1 MTKSLSED
9 ATMKEVH
16 DKTLKLGTFAAL
28 CVHTQI
34 NEREKNHREFSSGSV
49 VVADISMGVL
59 DLVEYERLRDDSLKR
74 FEIQTLWF

>member
-49 VVADISMGVL
+49 VVADIIIGVL
-59 DLVEYERLRDDSLKR
+59 DLVDHERLSDESLRR
-74 FEIQTLWF
+74 FQIQTL

>member
-34 NEREKNHREFSSGSV
+34 NEREKNHREFSGGSV
-49 VVADISMGVL
+49 VVADIIIGVL
-59 DLVEYERLRDDSLKR
+59 DLVDHERLSDESLRR
-74 FEIQTLWF
+74 FQIQTL